1 MSNRAKELTER
12 LANLL
17 KLKEEEVKGSKN
29 KKYLMDLNFSIEGCE
44 RELKF
49 LKKNPEGVAVVNGV

>member
-1 MSNRAKELTER
+1 MSDRAKELTER

-17 KLKEEEVKGSKN
+17 RLKEEELKGSKN
-29 KKYLMDLNFSIEGCE
+29 RKYLLDLRFSIEGCE

-49 LKKNPEGVAVVNGV
+49 LNKNPEGVAVVNGV